1 MKRKR
6 KSTSCATQIGN
17 KDGHIQEMGPFITD
31 LPKSI
36 IHMVLLKIPTRS
48 ILVCKCVCKTWH
60 GLISD
65 PEFAQLHFAQADVF
79 PVVRPL
85 GPARV
90 SRTLYFVEPEDSSG
104 SFLKDSGAYD
114 RYRKRSDFHM
124 TLSKCKI
131 PLRNAEQVISD
142 HSNANVMPDRKHG
155 TTRKPCI
162 KIRQND
168 HKYNVVNSCNGL
180 HCLSDPFSNDP
191 AVVCNPITGEFIN
204 LPKGS
209 KPENEKISIDCGF
222 GFSPRTNE
230 YKVIR
235 MFKQGTPRPNRVADI
250 HTLGAGSWKSVGS
263 APYLASKLAFP
274 THVKGV
280 LYWFCDEWSS
290 FTIIS
295 FDLDTEKL
303 QSVPSPPF
311 GREKCRNVVLGVLG
325 DCICVCHTD
334 DLKIKFWTLN
344 DSGAQKLW
352 RKNISIDTQD
362 AGRWPYGS
370 FKPMKYLQN
379 GCLLM
384 FNSHTNAFF
393 YYHPRNHSPFIFLK
407 LRGFKSDFEVFSHVP
422 SFISLKDILVG
433 KDVEVLNIN
442 SRCAGL
448 KLLGETKALFLE
460 EDIAELGS
468 DFYSTDSCED

>member
-17 KDGHIQEMGPFITD
+17 KDDHIQEMGPFITD

-65 PEFAQLHFAQADVF
+65 PEFAQLHFAQAEVF
-79 PVVRPL
+79 PMVRPL

-124 TLSKCKI
+124 ILSKCKI
-131 PLRNAEQVISD
+131 PLRNVEQVISN
-142 HSNANVMPDRKHG
+142 HGNANVMLDRKHG

-162 KIRQND
+162 KI
-168 HKYNVVNSCNGL
+168 
-180 HCLSDPFSNDP
+180 
-191 AVVCNPITGEFIN
+191 
-204 LPKGS
+204 
-209 KPENEKISIDCGF
+209 
-222 GFSPRTNE
+222 SPRTNE

-235 MFKQGTPRPNRVADI
+235 MFKQGTPRPNRVAEI

-263 APYLASKLAFP
+263 APSLASKLAF
-274 THVKGV
+274 TTYVKGV
-280 LYWFCDEWSS
+280 LYRFCDEWSS

-352 RKNISIDTQD
+352 RKNISINTQD

-379 GCLLM
+379 VCLLM

-393 YYHPRNHSPFIFLK
+393 YFHPRNHSPFIFLK

-468 DFYSTDSCED
+468 DFYSTDSCEDYED